1 MPYDSSADWFSLGCM
16 LYKLLKGHSPF
27 RQHKTK
33 DKHEI
38 DRMTMTMNVELPNHF
53 TMDLKLLL
61 EGLLQR
67 DVDKRLGCRGKGAD
81 EVKQHPFFHGIDWQM
96 VYLQKYN
103 PPLVPPRGEVNAADA
118 FDIGSF
124 DEEDTRG
131 IKLDQSDQDQ
141 YKDFSITVSERW
153 QNEIADT
160 VFDTVNQETDKLEQK
175 KRTKLKFKIDD
186 EKESDCI
193 IHGHLKK
200 LGGPF
205 QAISSAWQVRYCK
218 LYPNRLELHSDAGKP
233 ELIFMD
239 QIEEINPEKQQVKE
253 HSCIVMKLKNDRDSV
268 KITLGTVDEIAI
280 KEWLHYL
287 CNTHKTSVELMAT
300 IAKKATRVY
309 LGDTTRSETASRP
322 GATVIQ
328 PIVGSSTLTNFS
340 NLAAGSQFNG
350 NLIGNSSTLGYASS
364 PVIAGSPLAPNPLSS
379 LSSAPSP
386 ISTHHLHQPPSP
398 ANTNLV
404 LASPNQAQISPIATS
419 HLQNLASSPNT
430 GSVAPSGILNR
441 NSNW

>member
-1 MPYDSSADWFSLGCM
+1 M

-103 PPLVPPRGEVNAADA
+103 PPLIPPRGEVNAADA

-153 QNEIADT
+153 QNEISDT

-193 IHGHLKK
+193 IHGYLKK

-239 QIEEINPEKQQVKE
+239 QIEEINPEKQQIKE
-253 HSCIVMKLKNDRDSV
+253 HSCIIMKLKNDRDSV

-287 CNTHKTSVELMAT
+287 CNTHRTSVELMAT

-309 LGDTTRSETASRP
+309 LGDTTRSETAPRP

-328 PIVGSSTLTNFS
+328 PISGSSTLTNSTNFS
-340 NLAAGSQFNG
+340 NLTAGSQFNG
-350 NLIGNSSTLGYASS
+350 NLTGSSATLGYAST
-364 PVIAGSPLAPNPLSS
+364 PVIAGSPLAGQTLSS

-386 ISTHHLHQPPSP
+386 IASHLHQPSSP
-398 ANTNLV
+398 ANSNLV
-404 LASPNQAQISPIATS
+404 LSSPNQNQIAAATSPIATS

-430 GSVAPSGILNR
+430 GGVTPSGILNR

>member
-1 MPYDSSADWFSLGCM
+1 M

-53 TMDLKLLL
+53 TMELRQLL

-67 DVDKRLGCRGKGAD
+67 DVVNRLGCKGRGAE
-81 EVKQHPFFHGIDWQM
+81 EVKQHPFFNGIDWGL
-96 VYLQKYN
+96 VYLQKY
-103 PPLVPPRGEVNAADA
+103 PVPLIPPRGEVNCKLIYFSNLLSIKNSKLIFFFQIQGLDA

-124 DEEDTRG
+124 DEEDTKG

-160 VFDTVNQETDKLEQK
+160 VFDSVNQETDKIEQK

-193 IHGHLKK
+193 IHGYLKK

-205 QAISSAWQVRYCK
+205 SISTNWTQRYCK
-218 LYPNRLELHSDAGKP
+218 LYPNRLELHSDTGKP

-239 QIEEINPEKQQVKE
+239 QIEEINQEKQQVKE
-253 HSCIVMKLKNDRDSV
+253 YSCIVMKLKGDRESV
-268 KITLGTVDEIAI
+268 KVTLGTSDEIAI
-280 KEWLHYL
+280 KEWLCEI
-287 CNTHKTSVELMAT
+287 CNTHKTSVELMSSL
-300 IAKKATRVY
+300 AKKASKIY
-309 LGDTTRSETASRP
+309 G
-322 GATVIQ
+322 
-328 PIVGSSTLTNFS
+328 
-340 NLAAGSQFNG
+340 G
-350 NLIGNSSTLGYASS
+350 N
-364 PVIAGSPLAPNPLSS
+364 LSS
-379 LSSAPSP
+379 LSSIQSVGGNFSNLTTNAFNGPNNLINNAFSSSSSPLLQSTNTLSSLTGAPSP
-386 ISTHHLHQPPSP
+386 ISSHHSNLHQQS
-398 ANTNLV
+398 AQNNNLV
-404 LASPNQAQISPIATS
+404 LSPSIGPS
-419 HLQNLASSPNT
+419 HL
-430 GSVAPSGILNR
+430 LNHR
-441 NSNW
+441 H

>member
-1 MPYDSSADWFSLGCM
+1 
-16 LYKLLKGHSPF
+16 
-27 RQHKTK
+27 
-33 DKHEI
+33 
-38 DRMTMTMNVELPNHF
+38 MTMTMNVELPNHF
-53 TMDLKLLL
+53 TMDLKQLL

-81 EVKQHPFFHGIDWQM
+81 EVKQHAFFHGIDWQM

-103 PPLVPPRGEVNAADA
+103 PPLIPPRGEVNAADA

-153 QNEIADT
+153 QNEISDT
-160 VFDTVNQETDKLEQK
+160 VFETVNQETDKLEQK

-193 IHGHLKK
+193 IHGYLKK

-253 HSCIVMKLKNDRDSV
+253 HSCIILKLKNDRDSV
-268 KITLGTVDEIAI
+268 KITLGTIDEIAI

-309 LGDTTRSETASRP
+309 LGDTTRSETAPRP

-328 PIVGSSTLTNFS
+328 PIVGSSTLTNSTNFS
-340 NLAAGSQFNG
+340 NLSAVNGS
-350 NLIGNSSTLGYASS
+350 LNSSTLGYASS
-364 PVIAGSPLAPNPLSS
+364 PVVAGSPLAGQPLSGGGG

-386 ISTHHLHQPPSP
+386 ISSHLHQPSSP
-398 ANTNLV
+398 ANSNLV
-404 LASPNQAQISPIATS
+404 LSSPSQSQISATSPIATS
-419 HLQNLASSPNT
+419 HLPNLASSPNA
-430 GSVAPSGILNR
+430 GGVAPSGILNR